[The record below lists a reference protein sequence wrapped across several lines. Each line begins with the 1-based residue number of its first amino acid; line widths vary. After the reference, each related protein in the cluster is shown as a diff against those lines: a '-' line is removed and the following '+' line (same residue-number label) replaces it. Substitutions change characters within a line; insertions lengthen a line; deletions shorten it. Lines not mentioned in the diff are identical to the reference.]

1 MEFDKRDLE
10 ELRDNECQGYPP
22 IKNSTLYKMYKNG
35 NRSKKLYS
43 IMEFNLRIGAF
54 SEWDLLPPYDFNF
67 FKDEFIKK
75 YVLPAL
81 RDYFYFLSSV
91 KDDNLKNQG
100 LKDLSECFYFL
111 IRNKDKA
118 FVLEQYVEGS
128 KIISGDKY
136 RDNLNVPTPI
146 AHHDDIKFANQFT
159 NFISTLVDSI
169 DINKLEAQLNDK
181 NSKGMLNEEFGIV
194 WDIATSWSK
203 NEQIEKNFKETG
215 IKETDYERDQRE
227 SEDKEREK
235 NFKETGIKETDNE
248 KNLREQ
254 IEKNFK
260 ETGIKETDYERDQR
274 ESEDKERE
282 KNFKETGI
290 KETDNEREQREYEE
304 KIQKEEELEEEMIQ
318 KYGPVAESLVEDFK
332 SGLIDKNK
340 LEAQLNDMKS
350 KGMLYEEYIFD
361 LLDSIEED

>member
-35 NRSKKLYS
+35 DRSKKLYS
-43 IMEFNLRIGAF
+43 IMRFNLRIGGF
-54 SEWDLLPPYDFNF
+54 DEWALLPRDDFNF

-75 YVLPAL
+75 YVVPAL
-81 RDYFYFLSSV
+81 REYFYFLSSV
-91 KDDNLKNQG
+91 KDENLKNQG

-118 FVLEQYVEGS
+118 FVLKEYVEGS

-136 RDNLNVPTPI
+136 RDYLNVPTPI
-146 AHHDDIKFANQFT
+146 AQRDDIKFANQFT
-159 NFISTLVDSI
+159 NFISTLVDNI
-169 DINKLEAQLNDK
+169 DKNKLEAQLNDK
-181 NSKGMLNEEFGIV
+181 DSKGMLSKEFWIV
-194 WDIATSWSK
+194 WDIATSWSN

-215 IKETDYERDQRE
+215 IRETDYARDQRQ
-227 SEDKEREK
+227 KEEKEIEK
-235 NFKETGIKETDNE
+235 NYKETGIKETDN
-248 KNLREQ
+248 
-254 IEKNFK
+254 
-260 ETGIKETDYERDQR
+260 D
-274 ESEDKERE
+274 
-282 KNFKETGI
+282 
-290 KETDNEREQREYEE
+290 REQREYEE

-350 KGMLYEEYIFD
+350 KGMLYEEYIYD